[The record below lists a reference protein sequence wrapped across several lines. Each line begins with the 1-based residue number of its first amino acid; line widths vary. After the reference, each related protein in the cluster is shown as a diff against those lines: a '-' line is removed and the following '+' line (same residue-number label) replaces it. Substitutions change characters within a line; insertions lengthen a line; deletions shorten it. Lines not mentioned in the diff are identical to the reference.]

1 METSREDFGIAI
13 RSAFLKKGVQQ
24 RFSLFALILFSCV
37 LLFFET
43 VENKPLNYIR
53 FFFKD
58 LVYRSS
64 TIISSPVR
72 GVKYIFSSAEE
83 HINVYGKYEKL
94 KKENIQLK
102 NQKHDP
108 DFLIFE
114 NKQLRK
120 LLEEQEISTA
130 TLISSRVMMDKQ
142 SPFLNSLIINSG
154 VNKKIKKGMAVL
166 DGNNFIGKIVDVN
179 FFSSRIL
186 LVTDLNSKIPVM
198 VEPTGNHA
206 VLSGTGHNEPILDF
220 LPENNAVQTGNKV
233 YTSGK
238 GGIFSPGIPIGQV
251 RKDNGKFFVSL
262 FSELSQI
269 TFVNIALGEKQMQN
283 N

>member
-13 RSAFLKKGVQQ
+13 RSAFLKRGVQQ
-24 RFSLFALILFSCV
+24 RFSLFVLILFSCI
-37 LLFFET
+37 LLFFDT
-43 VENKPLNYIR
+43 IENKPLNYFR
-53 FFFKD
+53 FFFED

-64 TIISSPVR
+64 AVISSPIKGSKFVVNS
-72 GVKYIFSSAEE
+72 VKE
-83 HINVYGKYEKL
+83 HINVFEKYKQL
-94 KKENIQLK
+94 KEENIQLK
-102 NQKHDP
+102 NNKHDP
-108 DFLIFE
+108 SFLIFE

-120 LLEEQEISTA
+120 LLEEQDLSPI
-130 TLISSRVMMDKQ
+130 TLISSRVMIDKQ

-154 VNKKIKKGMAVL
+154 ANKKIKKGMAVL
-166 DGNNFIGKIVDVN
+166 DGDNFIGRIVDVN

-186 LVTDLNSKIPVM
+186 LVTDLNSKIPII

-206 VLSGTGHNEPILDF
+206 ILSGTGKNEPILDF
-220 LPENNAVQTGNKV
+220 LPENNTVQTGNRI

-238 GGIFSPGIPIGQV
+238 EGIFSPGVPIGQI
-251 RKDNGKFFVSL
+251 RKDNEKFFVSL

-269 TFVNIALGEKQMQN
+269 TFVNIVLSETQMRN